1 MKYTIRRWII
11 LGIIML
17 AVLPLWAQKGMHVE
31 ALFDGRFKQDKRA
44 VEVLIKGKELKK
56 YHLTLFRSLTV
67 TDSPTLFKEIEALV
81 SQDAETAVDKEVG
94 KVGTRLYYGFFCFS
108 PKNESYRYLFYR
120 NTSVVPNSNKKS
132 EVTVVYIEGQ
142 VTLEELKQ
150 MFK

>member
-1 MKYTIRRWII
+1 MIRRWII
-11 LGIIML
+11 LGITML

-67 TDSPTLFKEIEALV
+67 TDAPTLSKEIEALV
-81 SQDAETAVDKEVG
+81 NQDAETAVDKEVG
-94 KVGTRLYYGFFCFS
+94 KVGTRLYYGFFCF
-108 PKNESYRYLFYR
+108 RYLFYR
-120 NTSVVPNSNKKS
+120 NTSVVPNSNKKP
-132 EVTVVYIEGQ
+132 EVTVVYMEGQ

>member
-1 MKYTIRRWII
+1 MIRRWII
-11 LGIIML
+11 LGITML

-67 TDSPTLFKEIEALV
+67 TDAPTLSKEIEALV

-94 KVGTRLYYGFFCFS
+94 KVAHGYITVFSAFHPKTKVTATCFTGTLR
-108 PKNESYRYLFYR
+108 
-120 NTSVVPNSNKKS
+120 
-132 EVTVVYIEGQ
+132 
-142 VTLEELKQ
+142 
-150 MFK
+150 

>member
-1 MKYTIRRWII
+1 MIRRWII
-11 LGIIML
+11 LGITML

-31 ALFDGRFKQDKRA
+31 ALFDSRFKQDKRA

-67 TDSPTLFKEIEALV
+67 TDAPTLSKEIEALV

-94 KVGTRLYYGFFCFS
+94 KVGTRLYYGFFCFP

-132 EVTVVYIEGQ
+132 EVTVVYMEGQ

>member
-1 MKYTIRRWII
+1 MIRRWII
-11 LGIIML
+11 LGITML

-31 ALFDGRFKQDKRA
+31 ALFDSRFKQDKRA

-67 TDSPTLFKEIEALV
+67 TDAPTLSKEIEALV

-94 KVGTRLYYGFFCFS
+94 KVGTRLYYGSFCFP

-120 NTSVVPNSNKKS
+120 NTPVVPNSNKKP
-132 EVTVVYIEGQ
+132 EVTVVYMEGQ
-142 VTLEELKQ
+142 VKLEELKQ

>member
-1 MKYTIRRWII
+1 MDYTRNNHA
-11 LGIIML
+11 GC
-17 AVLPLWAQKGMHVE
+17 ATGMHVE

-67 TDSPTLFKEIEALV
+67 TDAPTLFKEIEALV

-94 KVGTRLYYGFFCFS
+94 KVGTRLYYGFFCFP
-108 PKNESYRYLFYR
+108 PKHERYRYLFYR
-120 NTSVVPNSNKKS
+120 NTSVVSNSNKKP
-132 EVTVVYIEGQ
+132 EVTVVYMEGQ